1 MDSSSRHSATRLVI
15 FNHKGGVGKTT
26 LTVNVAAALAALG
39 KRILLLDAD
48 PQCNLSSYLLEESV
62 LDDLLDHS
70 DGPSGGTVWSAILP
84 VSEAMGD
91 VRIVNPIELSIKN
104 LFLIPG
110 DIRLSEF
117 EQDLG
122 TMWNECIQRR
132 VKGFRGTSSLSKLV
146 NEVCSAHDIDYVF
159 YDCGPNIGSLNRA
172 VLLDC
177 DSFIIPVA
185 CDLFSLRAL
194 RTLGRTLSS
203 WISEWDRISE
213 FAPDDLYIL
222 PGHPRFLGY
231 VPQRFRVYRGVVA
244 SGYASYLAKIERRVN
259 SDIVTVLR
267 KIDPSLAAKSMEDN
281 KLGQIKDFAT
291 IANESQVQGVPM
303 RVVDAG
309 TQAQRDEA
317 REAFKAIARRIIAAT
332 QPS

>member
-1 MDSSSRHSATRLVI
+1 MTNSARFRAVRLAI

-26 LTVNVAAALAALG
+26 LTVNVAAALAQMG
-39 KRILLLDAD
+39 KRVLLLDAD

-70 DGPSGGTVWSAILP
+70 DGPEGATVWSAILP
-84 VSEAMGD
+84 VSEAVGE
-91 VRIVNPIELSIKN
+91 VRMITPVELSIKN
-104 LFLIPG
+104 LYLIPG

-132 VKGFRGTSSLSKLV
+132 VKGFRGTSSISKLV
-146 NEVCSAHDIDYVF
+146 NDVCSAHNIDYVF
-159 YDCGPNIGSLNRA
+159 YDCGPNIGSLNRS

-177 DSFIIPVA
+177 DWFIVPVA

-203 WISEWDRISE
+203 WISEWARISE
-213 FAPDDLYIL
+213 LAPDDLYVL
-222 PGHPRFLGY
+222 PGHPRFMGY

-244 SGYASYLAKIERRVN
+244 RGYASYLGKIERRVS
-259 SDIVTVLR
+259 SDIVAVLR

-281 KLGQIKDFAT
+281 KLGQIKDFGT

-309 TQAQRDEA
+309 TEDQRDEA
-317 REAFKAIARRIIAAT
+317 RDAFKGIAKRIIEAT
-332 QPS
+332 SE